1 MSDHTLQEKLE
12 ATAKQAANT
21 SYSPYSHFAVGAAIL
36 TRDGRIFAGANIE
49 NASFGLTNCAERT
62 AIFKAVSEGCTRIDA
77 IAVVAGSPGPVPP
90 CGACRQVMAE
100 FCRPDTPV
108 YLGNLAGTS
117 ESWTVGRLL
126 PGAFSSADLQQRQQ
140 QQ

>member
-36 TRDGRIFAGANIE
+36 TSDGRIFAGANIE

-62 AIFKAVSEGCTRIDA
+62 AIFKAISEGATEITQ
-77 IAVVAGSPGPVPP
+77 VVVYTPTGEPTTP
-90 CGACRQVMAE
+90 CGACRQVIRE
-100 FCRPDTPV
+100 FGKADLRCVSICD
-108 YLGNLAGTS
+108 S
-117 ESWTVGRLL
+117 EQRLEATLEALL
-126 PGAFSSADLQQRQQ
+126 PKSFGPEYL
-140 QQ
+140 

>member
-36 TRDGRIFAGANIE
+36 TSDGRIFAGANIE

-62 AIFKAVSEGCTRIDA
+62 AIFKAISEG
-77 IAVVAGSPGPVPP
+77 
-90 CGACRQVMAE
+90 
-100 FCRPDTPV
+100 
-108 YLGNLAGTS
+108 
-117 ESWTVGRLL
+117 
-126 PGAFSSADLQQRQQ
+126 ADSCAPRSQATAAP
-140 QQ
+140 